1 MEITI
6 DACQSEAVNVIRAA
20 VLLGNDVLD
29 MQGGKRR
36 IILMQLAVFATIAG
50 APGQELLLTRLS
62 PMASS

>member
-1 MEITI
+1 
-6 DACQSEAVNVIRAA
+6 
-20 VLLGNDVLD
+20 VLD

>member
-6 DACQSEAVNVIRAA
+6 DARQGEVIDIVGAA

-36 IILMQLAVFATIAG
+36 IILMQLTVFATIAG
-50 APGQELLLTRLS
+50 ARPDKS
-62 PMASS
+62 FS